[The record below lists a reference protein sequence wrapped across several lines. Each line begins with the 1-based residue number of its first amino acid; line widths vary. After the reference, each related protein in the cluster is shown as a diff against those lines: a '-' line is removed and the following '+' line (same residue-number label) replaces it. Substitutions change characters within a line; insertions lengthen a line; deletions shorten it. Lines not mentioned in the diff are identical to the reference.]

1 MEFFKTS
8 LIAKESEKDLTTWET
23 YLKEKKQ
30 KRKKK
35 MKEASKAQES
45 EEDTSEIVILI
56 NYILAFTSDVVL
68 SYCSQQRKEKEKDH
82 HWRKMINSRKCVH
95 IAPILLNMVDLELC

>member
-1 MEFFKTS
+1 MELFKTL
-8 LIAKESEKDLTTWET
+8 LIAKESEKDLTIWEI

-68 SYCSQQRKEKEKDH
+68 SYCSQQRKEKDH

>member
-1 MEFFKTS
+1 MIWNCFPKSGRIWRCIKLTFFS
-8 LIAKESEKDLTTWET
+8 LIAKESDKDLTTWET

-30 KRKKK
+30 KKKKK

-56 NYILAFTSDVVL
+56 NYILAFTSDV
-68 SYCSQQRKEKEKDH
+68 SYCSQEEKKKIIIGG
-82 HWRKMINSRKCVH
+82 R
-95 IAPILLNMVDLELC
+95 